1 MATSSN
7 QSLQG
12 GDQEHTLVAALT
24 LFFEEPQAQ
33 QAEAKVR
40 ELLAAR
46 EVISLVSVPV
56 PWNGL
61 AMIEASL
68 AVNHEG
74 LLLLAGAAGAIR
86 LGQQVEDF
94 ALALKLGTG
103 ALYIDQDDA
112 EVQTGEPIEDP
123 RLDAMPPGRT
133 LAIGALNEQDMG
145 LLAAASKTSWQL
157 LPPLESGGAAVAVH
171 EGFLVGGVLAAS
183 QHPAIMIS
191 RTGARFTASFWF
203 RKQSAKLGGHPAWV
217 HIWPVAASPAFWL
230 QASTPA
236 RRVLDWLLAN
246 QDSVDGQEL
255 DELAGLLV
263 GAEHIERLKQALV
276 GTGSLQS
283 AQRVLE
289 TFGHP
294 PVLARYL
301 DDADLPEGARWIE
314 PVSMARAVGRALIA
328 ESRTSGAR
336 RRWYNTLSW
345 KPAAQLALGLI
356 EALVFSLVLAAT
368 HWQQPWAPPWVI
380 VLLLVLGFIDAT
392 GNTVLG
398 AVRWFRAR
406 RRR

>member
-133 LAIGALNEQDMG
+133 VAIGALNEPDMG
-145 LLAAASKTSWQL
+145 VWAAASKTSWQL
-157 LPPLESGGAAVAVH
+157 LPPESAGAAVAVH

-183 QHPAIMIS
+183 QHPAIMLS

-203 RKQSAKLGGHPAWV
+203 EKQPAKLGGHPAWV
-217 HIWPVAASPAFWL
+217 HIWPVAASPAFWP

-236 RRVLDWLLAN
+236 RRELDWLLAN

-263 GAEHIERLKQALV
+263 DAEHIERLKQALV

-294 PVLARYL
+294 PDLARYL

-336 RRWYNTLSW
+336 RRWYNSLSW

-380 VLLLVLGFIDAT
+380 VLLLVLGSVDAT